1 MHCIDVL
8 MKTALLPEVLLRFR
22 AAHKQG
28 QETKAEVV
36 PFKLAVSLRGQA
48 SMDCFTALSTL
59 SYCGALKLLGLRLRP
74 ERMQK
79 SAMAAELE
87 EAYLSVPYTDSTLD
101 EPSAEGEGRCQL
113 EPRPDS
119 LPARLRNPH
128 AVCYLNACA
137 QAFCWVGN
145 LLAAPRPCLGSA
157 QAALKLLRKN
167 GPLAAP
173 ILLDMS

>member
-1 MHCIDVL
+1 MKDERPPLAHDQVMHCIDVL

-22 AAHKQG
+22 TAHKQG

-87 EAYLSVPYTDSTLD
+87 EAYLSVPYTDWTRRPQRWTSL
-101 EPSAEGEGRCQL
+101 AQKAKEG
-113 EPRPDS
+113 
-119 LPARLRNPH
+119 AN
-128 AVCYLNACA
+128 
-137 QAFCWVGN
+137 
-145 LLAAPRPCLGSA
+145 
-157 QAALKLLRKN
+157 
-167 GPLAAP
+167 
-173 ILLDMS
+173 